1 MVTNDTLEFARNDRP
16 VRSLPVAWLVLAAI
30 TLSGCTKLDLQD
42 SFRLFEKE
50 PKPEVPDRMVAVW
63 THSVLN
69 QAGQPSTRGFGGRIT
84 FFGADD
90 KASVLVDGKLTVYAF
105 DDEREDLENPVPEK
119 KFVFPQENLASHQSE
134 SNMGPSYS
142 FWLPWGDVDGPQ
154 RRLSLIG
161 RFDDA
166 SGKVVLSQSSS
177 VALPG
182 KNGPPQLKVTK
193 TESAAPRPSEY
204 PVQPALYESDR
215 TSVADSTGQDAAS
228 RRPRMQTTTI
238 PITPNFA
245 NRLGTSTTS
254 ETPSRD
260 AGRSLPP
267 QVPPSVSED
276 RPWPGYSPAPALPA
290 SRPGTPP
297 SARSEHGQSPVRT
310 RQATLPSYDPVRRQP
325 FRGEWLRHLPPTPRG
340 QDRAPEDWSEA
351 DEEP

>member
-1 MVTNDTLEFARNDRP
+1 MVTNDTLKFARSDRP
-16 VRSLPVAWLVLAAI
+16 DRPLPGVAVKKRDWLRGETAKTLENQPSRWCLSQIFHSLGVWLVLALV

-42 SFRLFEKE
+42 SFRLFEKD

-119 KFVFPQENLASHQSE
+119 KFVFPRENLASHQSE

-142 FWLPWGDVDGPQ
+142 FWLPWGDVDGQQ

-177 VALPG
+177 VTLPG

-193 TESAAPRPSEY
+193 TESAAPRRSEY
-204 PVQPALYESDR
+204 PVQPASYESEG
-215 TSVADSTGQDAAS
+215 TSVANRADSRDAGN
-228 RRPRMQTTTI
+228 RPRMQTTTI

-245 NRLGTSTTS
+245 NRLGTSTTG
-254 ETPSRD
+254 ETVFERRGP
-260 AGRSLPP
+260 RSATAD
-267 QVPPSVSED
+267 SA
-276 RPWPGYSPAPALPA
+276 PGQ
-290 SRPGTPP
+290 RRP
-297 SARSEHGQSPVRT
+297 SAAGLLPVSGV
-310 RQATLPSYDPVRRQP
+310 QAGFSTVSS
-325 FRGEWLRHLPPTPRG
+325 F
-340 QDRAPEDWSEA
+340 
-351 DEEP
+351 